1 MPFVTE
7 EVWSWWQDGSIHVS
21 PWPAPHDAL
30 SVDADEALL
39 GAVAAALVGI
49 RGAKSQAK
57 VSMRAP
63 LSRVEVTGPAALV
76 DAAALAADDLRR
88 AGHVQGD
95 LVFTATDAT
104 EISVVAELAD

>member
-1 MPFVTE
+1 MAGRLHPPLAVACAARRRLRTT
-7 EVWSWWQDGSIHVS
+7 
-21 PWPAPHDAL
+21 PTTP
-30 SVDADEALL
+30 LL
-39 GAVAAALVGI
+39 GAVAAALIGI

-88 AGHVQGD
+88 TGHVQGD

-104 EISVVAELAD
+104 EISVVAELAEVPD